1 MAAFAV
7 TDKIGGNAMKKMSV
21 REITVGALLIALAIL
36 IPNVM
41 PKVVIGPASFT
52 LGSHVPLF
60 ISMFFSPLL
69 AVMVAIGT
77 TVGFFMS
84 SLPIVVTLRAASHIV
99 FAVLGAWY
107 LQKHP
112 ETVLTNGKFQLVN
125 IKFQLFNLIVG
136 LIHSAVEVLVVL
148 AFNLVDLGNAG
159 SYQGGAFYF
168 FFVLMG
174 VGGLIHSLV
183 DYNIAYFV
191 TAAVSKQ
198 FTIPVFTA
206 AKNLFRKKS
215 AA

>member
-1 MAAFAV
+1 
-7 TDKIGGNAMKKMSV
+7 MKKMSV
-21 REITVGALLIALAIL
+21 REITIGALLIALAIL

-41 PKVVIGPASFT
+41 PKIVIGPASFT

-60 ISMFFSPLL
+60 IAMFFSPLL

-77 TVGFFMS
+77 TIGFFMS
-84 SLPIVVTLRAASHIV
+84 SLPFIITLRAASHLV
-99 FAVLGAWY
+99 FALLGAWY

-112 ETVLTNGKFQLVN
+112 ETVLTKGKFQLVN
-125 IKFQLFNLIVG
+125 LRFQLFNLVIG
-136 LIHSAVEVLVVL
+136 LIHSAVEILVVL
-148 AFNLVDLGNAG
+148 AFNLVDSGSVG

-174 VGGLIHSLV
+174 IGGLIHSLV

-206 AKNLFRKKS
+206 AKNLFRQKS

>member
-1 MAAFAV
+1 
-7 TDKIGGNAMKKMSV
+7 MKKMSV
-21 REITVGALLIALAIL
+21 REITIGALLIALAIL

-41 PKVVIGPASFT
+41 PKIVIGPASFT

-60 ISMFFSPLL
+60 IAMFFSPLL

-77 TVGFFMS
+77 TIGFFMS
-84 SLPIVVTLRAASHIV
+84 SLPFIITLRAASHLV

-112 ETVLTNGKFQLVN
+112 ETVLTKGKFQLVN
-125 IKFQLFNLIVG
+125 LVIG
-136 LIHSAVEVLVVL
+136 LIHSAVEILVVL
-148 AFNLVDLGNAG
+148 AFNLVDSGSVG

-174 VGGLIHSLV
+174 IGGLIHSLV

-206 AKNLFRKKS
+206 AKNLFRQKS

>member
-1 MAAFAV
+1 
-7 TDKIGGNAMKKMSV
+7 MKKMSV
-21 REITVGALLIALAIL
+21 REITIGALLIALAIL

-60 ISMFFSPLL
+60 IAMFFSPLL

-77 TVGFFMS
+77 TIGFFMS
-84 SLPIVVTLRAASHIV
+84 SLPIIITLRAASHLV

-112 ETVLTNGKFQLVN
+112 ETVLTKGKFQLVN
-125 IKFQLFNLIVG
+125 PRFQLYNLVIG

-148 AFNLVDLGNAG
+148 AFNLVDSG

-174 VGGLIHSLV
+174 IGGLIHSLV

-206 AKNLFRKKS
+206 AKTLFRQKS